1 MKLLL
6 LLIVSASMLIEG
18 VVNVGDGYIRT
29 RNGCKVSCVWGNEG
43 CRQECVAYGASYGYC
58 WTWGLG
64 CWCEGLPDDKIW
76 KSSTN
81 TCGGK
86 K

>member
-6 LLIVSASMLIEG
+6 LLIISASMLIG
-18 VVNVGDGYIRT
+18 GLVNADGYIRELD
-29 RNGCKVSCVWGNEG
+29 GCKISCLFNNNWCNSVCKTAGG
-43 CRQECVAYGASYGYC
+43 FYGYC
-58 WTWGLG
+58 WTWGLA
-64 CWCEGLPDDKIW
+64 CWCEGLPDERKW
-76 KSSTN
+76 KSETN

>member
-6 LLIVSASMLIEG
+6 LLTISASMLIEG
-18 VVNVGDGYIRT
+18 LVNADGYIRGGD
-29 RNGCKVSCVWGNEG
+29 GCKVSCVINHVFCDNECKAAG
-43 CRQECVAYGASYGYC
+43 GSYGYC
-58 WTWGLG
+58 WGWGLA
-64 CWCEGLPDDKIW
+64 CWCEGLPAEREWDYETD
-76 KSSTN
+76 

>member
-6 LLIVSASMLIEG
+6 LLIITASMLIEG
-18 VVNVGDGYIRT
+18 LVNADVYIR
-29 RNGCKVSCVWGNEG
+29 RHDGCKISCTVNDKYCDNECKSEG
-43 CRQECVAYGASYGYC
+43 GSYGYC
-58 WTWGLG
+58 YAFG
-64 CWCEGLPDDKIW
+64 CWCEGLPNDKAW
-76 KSSTN
+76 KSETN